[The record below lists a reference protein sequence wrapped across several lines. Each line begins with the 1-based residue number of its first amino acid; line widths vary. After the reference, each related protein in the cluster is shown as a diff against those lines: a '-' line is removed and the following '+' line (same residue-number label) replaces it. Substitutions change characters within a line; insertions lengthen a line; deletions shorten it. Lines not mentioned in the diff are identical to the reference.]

1 MLDQVAIIICFRYSA
16 INISIGFS
24 RIYFVVKYSKKRLR
38 RDHPRQGSGRY
49 SLLPENQLTANKQ
62 QDSSRKWKDFRFK
75 PPRDRVKCGGLVWE
89 LELGGGMILNTK
101 DELAYQILAS
111 YEA

>member
-1 MLDQVAIIICFRYSA
+1 MSDQVAIMICFRYSA

-49 SLLPENQLTANKQ
+49 SSLPENQLTANKQ
-62 QDSSRKWKDFRFK
+62 QDSSRKCSAWKDFRLK
-75 PPRDRVKCGGLVWE
+75 PLSFQFSPRDRAKC
-89 LELGGGMILNTK
+89 NNF
-101 DELAYQILAS
+101 
-111 YEA
+111 